1 MRVLLCLLCIIS
13 SFTQATPVDLVWASE
28 KLLIAGQQSRLPYL
42 PPWPEKQANLIA
54 YGMTGVVPAGVNC
67 QLELR
72 LQEELLLSLPC
83 TKRFVLERSLRITP
97 GMRVELFL
105 HNTNLFSPG
114 ETVTLRNRL
123 SLEVL
128 E

>member
-1 MRVLLCLLCIIS
+1 MRVLVSLLCILS
-13 SFTQATPVDLVWASE
+13 CFTQAAPLDLVWTSE

-42 PPWPEKQANLIA
+42 PPWPKKQANLVA
-54 YGMTGVVPAGVNC
+54 YGMTGVVPAGVSC

-72 LQEELLLSLPC
+72 LQEQLLLSLPC
-83 TKRFVLERSLRITP
+83 SKRYVLERPLRITP
-97 GMRVELFL
+97 GMKVDLFL
-105 HNTNLFSPG
+105 HNANLFSPG

-128 E
+128 D